1 MIIIS
6 QEYAWIPH
14 PRTRECG
21 AQTSILVHTIPWNV
35 SNIFGPTGHPAP
47 PLSPAVAEYCGVA
60 RGQQASAGNR
70 ISAASSRKRKHSVA
84 LVSAEAQHTSLG
96 VRANLLHPV
105 TQYSGTDTVH
115 RATPTSSG
123 GSRVLGIFTA
133 QPGLLYRPCFIR
145 QSARIPVS
153 CAQPVNLQCNAMQC
167 NAVLSYPIKALA
179 HDPIWCFISF

>member
-1 MIIIS
+1 VIIIS

-105 TQYSGTDTVH
+105 TQYSGTDTRSVY
-115 RATPTSSG
+115 ATSDRHSQFLTFRTRVELNAQHYGCHDWLWPHHVESSVPLWQPSSRTG
-123 GSRVLGIFTA
+123 GTDQRHKRLCTDQAG
-133 QPGLLYRPCFIR
+133 
-145 QSARIPVS
+145 
-153 CAQPVNLQCNAMQC
+153 
-167 NAVLSYPIKALA
+167 
-179 HDPIWCFISF
+179 

>member
-1 MIIIS
+1 VIIIS

-70 ISAASSRKRKHSVA
+70 ISAASSRKRKHSVV
-84 LVSAEAQHTSLG
+84 LVSAEGTAHKPGGTSQPFASCDSIFGHRYPQCICNKRQTLTVPHLSDTSG
-96 VRANLLHPV
+96 VE
-105 TQYSGTDTVH
+105 
-115 RATPTSSG
+115 
-123 GSRVLGIFTA
+123 
-133 QPGLLYRPCFIR
+133 
-145 QSARIPVS
+145 
-153 CAQPVNLQCNAMQC
+153 CAALWLPRL
-167 NAVLSYPIKALA
+167 ALA
-179 HDPIWCFISF
+179 SSRRKLGSFVAAIKPHRRHRPKTQTALH